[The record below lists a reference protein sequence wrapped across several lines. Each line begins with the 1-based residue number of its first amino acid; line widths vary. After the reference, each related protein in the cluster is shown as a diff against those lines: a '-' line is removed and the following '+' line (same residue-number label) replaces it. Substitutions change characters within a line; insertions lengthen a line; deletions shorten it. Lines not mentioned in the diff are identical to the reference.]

1 VSVRFGSCRPRAE
14 LSFHPTPTCCCDSAA
29 GAVTCAASAV
39 PQRQGQACIRL
50 CSCGEFY
57 AYNGNRWKPMS
68 QFHLWLRR
76 QDLAGDMG
84 WLLDG
89 PRSREW
95 YVQSFPWW
103 RRLLLR
109 LQGWDAMIPVNPAGA
124 VGSAGT
130 RCGAR

>member
-1 VSVRFGSCRPRAE
+1 MPGRLGDRERQVWILPPPRRVVLPSDADLLLRFGGGLGHACGVG
-14 LSFHPTPTCCCDSAA
+14 
-29 GAVTCAASAV
+29 GA
-39 PQRQGQACIRL
+39 PRQGQACIRL

-68 QFHLWLRR
+68 QFHMWLRR

-89 PRSREW
+89 PRAREW
-95 YVQSFPWW
+95 YVQPFPWW

-109 LQGWDAMIPVNPAGA
+109 LQGWDAMIQ
-124 VGSAGT
+124 
-130 RCGAR
+130 